1 MIKSLL
7 DVGNI
12 LLNAVNNPIG
22 ATIIQITLLSS
33 ALYGLIALV
42 KSMGIISSIVT
53 QIKMLPA
60 LFSAVTG
67 AITGTT
73 SAVTLLGVAANTLFP
88 LIGLITAAI
97 TIGTKIYDE
106 LTVTLEEQ
114 KQIVDDLVASLK
126 DLESERDI
134 LEGKGELTEEE
145 QRRLDILNAQITANE
160 KLLKVEAQRQFNK
173 QFGEE
178 SRGDYTPSVFSAEFW
193 TTPGNEM
200 GATGAE
206 RIKYDIED
214 YYELKDAIADVDA
227 QILAV
232 EKDSAD
238 YTERVNEL
246 TEQKKKLED
255 ELYEVSDSLTD
266 WYAELQDL
274 EEEMG
279 DDVSPEL
286 ESLLN
291 LVEKWVLDF
300 GEAGD
305 VTSNMGAEIA
315 AGFDAA
321 SVSLNNFAS
330 SAEFMSSSLEKIK
343 EDYQSLIAIQES
355 YNQTGKLTAEQLAT
369 LTAMSN
375 QYSGAITVENGK
387 LVINAEAL
395 YSAAEQ
401 VRQKAIE
408 DAKATAVEQLRQIAL
423 NGVNTEL
430 ENQEDSADT
439 ASDNLSTY
447 YEVVT
452 GLINGT
458 YDLATAQAILNNT
471 LSGGTGSS
479 ATRIADNI
487 LAAQRKVMSNLM
499 DQVALI
505 NATDFTGLGV
515 DIRGVSDSTTTA
527 QTAEEQYAETL
538 KTQSDAFKELN
549 EQIEHNIFLKEKNG
563 ASTEELIALYK
574 DYQDQLH
581 QQAEWFRSQGE
592 DENSEYI
599 RTLQEQ
605 WWGLQDTINDLY
617 DDIEQ
622 RQRDAF
628 DKGIEDFEDYI
639 EQRNKLGDWGADN
652 EIAAYQRVLN
662 WMDLQ
667 YNQGLVD
674 YEYYWER
681 RAEIAEDRQEAI
693 DDAYEKAEEA
703 WKDLMQQQIDDLE
716 EQQGIYETL
725 FNLVADKA
733 QDEIDALEEQ
743 KTAIEDRYQAQIDA
757 LQQTNNELDDQ
768 IEKEEALDAIARARQ
783 SKVMVYKDGRFQYV
797 NDIDKVSEAQA
808 NLEKIQR
815 QQILE
820 EELKNLEDLR
830 DQEIASIDKQIEY
843 WEKYKEEWASVV
855 DDYQEQQDKL
865 LVEQELGISLEG
877 ENWEK
882 RLGNLQGYVDK
893 YTDIMESLLE
903 AQKKLEQGFQ
913 DNLEDI
919 LNGALAGLEGVQGGL
934 TDLVQG
940 GGGLG
945 GGGSSGTGITP
956 GSGSLAGS
964 QYNAWAWVPGSGYV
978 PVTVE
983 GGKTQQW
990 GLPEGTII
998 YGDEDAWIITG
1009 GGTQNGEGY
1018 TSEYYGKTPDNIWT
1032 PNKGSSDASDTRPS
1046 APAWNT
1052 GGGGGS
1058 SSRPSSGS
1066 SSKPSS
1072 GGNYTG
1078 SSTTGGPSYN
1088 IGSQAGKDFINNA
1101 KPGSTLTGGDGSS
1114 WTKNP
1119 DGSTTI
1125 TQGGNTW
1132 VVPKHAMGTINA
1144 PGGFSLVGEKG
1155 PELRVLNSGDGVLP
1169 ADVTKNLWGWGTINP
1184 GNFFSNIF
1192 DKIVNGTNVTISSL
1206 TLPGIHDPEGFI
1218 EYFNSAMWRRTLQFQ
1233 SS

>member
-1 MIKSLL
+1 MKALL
-7 DVGNI
+7 DLANVI
-12 LLNAVNNPIG
+12 LNVLNTPLGQIATQIVLLTGLFWGGTGLIKAMNLG
-22 ATIIQITLLSS
+22 ANALKLFAGGLTTASTAAEVFGVALKS
-33 ALYGLIALV
+33 AL
-42 KSMGIISSIVT
+42 GIIGILV
-53 QIKMLPA
+53 I
-60 LFSAVTG
+60 AVQ
-67 AITGTT
+67 A
-73 SAVTLLGVAANTLFP
+73 AVA
-88 LIGLITAAI
+88 
-97 TIGTKIYDE
+97 IYDHFN
-106 LTVTLEEQ
+106 VTLEEQ
-114 KQIVDDLVASLK
+114 REIVDELRGEVNSLQSEYDELLGKSRSDEGITEAEQTRLNLLKQQLEIKKQILAMEEQEEFEMDTSEGGNSSLSLGEASVVSYESLASSLEWYEEKLEALGPITEANAEQAEKWTDKIEETQKAMLEHLEVVGDSVIALKEWEDKGHTLPDAAQELIDAYDDLVENA
-126 DLESERDI
+126 
-134 LEGKGELTEEE
+134 GEYGIAIETSSDQTEEAADNM
-145 QRRLDILNAQITANE
+145 QSAAQKA
-160 KLLKVEAQRQFNK
+160 R
-173 QFGEE
+173 
-178 SRGDYTPSVFSAEFW
+178 
-193 TTPGNEM
+193 
-200 GATGAE
+200 
-206 RIKYDIED
+206 
-214 YYELKDAIADVDA
+214 
-227 QILAV
+227 
-232 EKDSAD
+232 
-238 YTERVNEL
+238 
-246 TEQKKKLED
+246 
-255 ELYEVSDSLTD
+255 
-266 WYAELQDL
+266 
-274 EEEMG
+274 
-279 DDVSPEL
+279 
-286 ESLLN
+286 
-291 LVEKWVLDF
+291 
-300 GEAGD
+300 
-305 VTSNMGAEIA
+305 
-315 AGFDAA
+315 A
-321 SVSLNNFAS
+321 SVSELEALESAYSILTKAADEYNTSGHFTAETISNLSSLSAQYRAALVNENGQLVVNTNALYDEADALKQAYTDQRIAAL
-330 SAEFMSSSLEKIK
+330 SAELYAIYLGTTDTALSDVETSAGDATTKISAWDTAVSNAALGTSALS
-343 EDYQSLIAIQES
+343 EAVIGLTLAYGDYGNNYI
-355 YNQTGKLTAEQLAT
+355 KLT
-369 LTAMSN
+369 
-375 QYSGAITVENGK
+375 
-387 LVINAEAL
+387 EAQQK
-395 YSAAEQ
+395 AAEN
-401 VRQKAIE
+401 AIARARE
-408 DAKATAVEQLRQIAL
+408 DIGAFK
-423 NGVNTEL
+423 
-430 ENQEDSADT
+430 SW
-439 ASDNLSTY
+439 SLSVPST
-447 YEVVT
+447 
-452 GLINGT
+452 
-458 YDLATAQAILNNT
+458 
-471 LSGGTGSS
+471 GGTSG
-479 ATRIADNI
+479 
-487 LAAQRKVMSNLM
+487 
-499 DQVALI
+499 
-505 NATDFTGLGV
+505 
-515 DIRGVSDSTTTA
+515 STTAA
-527 QTAEEQYAETL
+527 QTAEEQYTETL

-563 ASTEELIALYK
+563 ASTEELIQLYK
-574 DYQDQLH
+574 DYQDELH

-599 RTLQEQ
+599 RKLQEQ

-639 EQRNKLGDWGADN
+639 EERNRLGDWGADN

-693 DDAYEKAEEA
+693 EDAYEKAEEA

-757 LQQTNNELDDQ
+757 LQQTNDELDDQ

-783 SKVMVYKDGRFQYV
+783 SQVMVYKDGRFQYV
-797 NDIDKVSEAQA
+797 NDIDQVSEAQA

-903 AQKKLEQGFQ
+903 AQKKLEQGFK

-934 TDLVQG
+934 TDLVGGVGGAG
-940 GGGLG
+940 GG
-945 GGGSSGTGITP
+945 SGTGITP

-1032 PNKGSSDASDTRPS
+1032 PNKGSSDASDTRPN

-1052 GGGGGS
+1052 GGSSSGGGS

-1066 SSKPSS
+1066 SSRPSSNGGNYNKPSS
-1072 GGNYTG
+1072 GGGNTGNYTP
-1078 SSTTGGPSYN
+1078 SHVGGPKYKYKSGA
-1088 IGSQAGKDFINNA
+1088 IS
-1101 KPGSTLTGGDGSS
+1101 SVGGL
-1114 WTKNP
+1114 
-1119 DGSTTI
+1119 
-1125 TQGGNTW
+1125 
-1132 VVPKHAMGTINA
+1132 
-1144 PGGFSLVGEKG
+1144 SLVGEEG
-1155 PELRVLNSGDGVLP
+1155 PELRVLNSGDGVIP

-1184 GNFFSNIF
+1184 GNFFNNIF
-1192 DKIVNGTNVTISSL
+1192 DKIVSGTNVTISSL